1 MTTRSMFVIFDLD
14 GTLALNE
21 HRQHFVQRE
30 VGKKDWRSFF
40 AACDSAGGQ
49 TANMSCARHWPILN

>member
-1 MTTRSMFVIFDLD
+1 MFVIFDLD